1 MRNARE
7 RAWAVVGR
15 ALLKGDKE
23 TEGDRETKK
32 RSREED
38 DEEKDEFEELIKK
51 YVRGEAKRQLN
62 VELTG
67 AGLKKDEQ
75 PSQASSS

>member
-1 MRNARE
+1 MDCTSLATFTSGAKLNF
-7 RAWAVVGR
+7 
-15 ALLKGDKE
+15 
-23 TEGDRETKK
+23 
-32 RSREED
+32 

-51 YVRGEAKRQLN
+51 YVRGEVKRQLN
-62 VELTG
+62 AELTV